1 MQWCTTKPRR
11 KKLMPRSTRVVAE
24 LFVRLVK
31 DVKDWKELRE
41 LPPHDLQVLL
51 ELVQVAGFEA
61 LAVVP
66 GRIDGSRVS
75 ESWEI
80 NPLCRF
86 KVLRLD
92 GEDFYFATGWLDSIV
107 RQTDF
112 MKSGLTQGVDNVM
125 KRIAESQPLTPIQLT
140 PEGDILKELT
150 PEPDMVLHSYLVEH
164 FRDETLIS
172 PTRIGYHQFCEG
184 VFSRHRVTTRH
195 DVLLCGKCH
204 LRVRFPTTVNTYGE
218 LRTALAPPPP
228 TA

>member
-1 MQWCTTKPRR
+1 
-11 KKLMPRSTRVVAE
+11 MPRSPTVVAE
-24 LFVRLVK
+24 LFVQLVK
-31 DVKDWKELRE
+31 EVQHWKELRE

-66 GRIDGSRVS
+66 GRIDGSRLS
-75 ESWEI
+75 ESWI
-80 NPLCRF
+80 VNPLCRF
-86 KVLRLD
+86 KVLGLD
-92 GEDFYFATGWLDSIV
+92 GQDFHFATGWLDSMV

-112 MKSGLTQGVDNVM
+112 MKSGVVQGVAQVM

-150 PEPDMVLHSYLVEH
+150 PEPNTVLSSYLVEH
-164 FRDETLIS
+164 FRDNTLIS
-172 PTRIGYHQFCEG
+172 PSRIGYHQFCEG
-184 VFSRHRVTTRH
+184 VFSRHRVTATH

-218 LRTALAPPPP
+218 LRSALVTESNNPLSSQLDD
-228 TA
+228 